1 MYTHVHVWKKHL
13 MRRLGRALNEND
25 YLFPYISSNGTPD
38 TLRSMSYKMSLNK
51 ISDFTQEAGLT
62 RHYSTHCFRRG
73 GSQYRFI
80 HAPIGERWALNMI
93 RWWGGWAGGEK
104 IDTLMHYLVN
114 SLQVDENSFCD
125 ALDPL
130 RLDRTSSFM
139 GEHQLMKQPVTGV
152 ELKAVAD
159 MLMDAIKST
168 QAGTSAAQAQAQ
180 SPPEHAMIPSRQ
192 GISSQEAP
200 STACTGTSNSSEES
214 GLHNLNRPPDDPMV
228 GPAAPT
234 VTIPGLNIP
243 SLPAGGW
250 KKAVEQWH
258 FGDPTTG
265 LKPLKDWK
273 PEEYKGCM
281 RRQVGTKRRTRE
293 LIATEFERQVPS
305 P

>member
-139 GEHQLMKQPVTGV
+139 GEHQLTKQPVTGV
-152 ELKAVAD
+152 ELKAFAD

-168 QAGTSAAQAQAQ
+168 QAGTSAAQMQAQ
-180 SPPEHAMIPSRQ
+180 SPPKHATIPSRQ
-192 GISSQEAP
+192 PQGTSSQEAP
-200 STACTGTSNSSEES
+200 STACTSSNSSEES
-214 GLHNLNRPPDDPMV
+214 EPYNCLPDDLMV
-228 GPAAPT
+228 GAPT

-265 LKPLKDWK
+265 LEPLKDWK
-273 PEEYKGCM
+273 PEEYKGRM
-281 RRQVGTKRRTRE
+281 RKQVGTKRRMRE
-293 LIATEFERQVPS
+293 LIAMEFERQATS